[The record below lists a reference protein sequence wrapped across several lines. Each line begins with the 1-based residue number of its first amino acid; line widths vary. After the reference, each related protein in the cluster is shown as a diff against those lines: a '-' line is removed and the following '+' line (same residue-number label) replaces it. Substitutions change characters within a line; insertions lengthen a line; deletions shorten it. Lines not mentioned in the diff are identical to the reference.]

1 MYVYVKKHDVMYQN
15 KNAYFKSLL
24 YCLFLPPTLFA
35 QSAVVSTNQ
44 TRILYAHLE
53 NEVSVV
59 MPGYRCDDLLL
70 EADNCNI
77 EGKDC
82 TYLITPKE
90 EVKQITLIITHAKTK
105 KVLDKIQL
113 PVRRLADPRVIIA
126 RGKDNAGPIIKDGPI
141 IISDNC
147 TYVESFFKILEFE
160 ITILRGDSIVFQH
173 KTINSHFDA
182 VTIAAIDSAQNGDK
196 LFMEEIRVMG
206 PDRKT
211 RLFNTIAY
219 KFR

>member
-1 MYVYVKKHDVMYQN
+1 MYQN
-15 KNAYFKSLL
+15 KNAYFKCLL
-24 YCLFLPPTLFA
+24 YSLFLPTTLFS

-44 TRILYAHLE
+44 TRVLYTHLK
-53 NEVSVV
+53 NEVSVAI
-59 MPGYRCDDLLL
+59 PGYRCDELSL
-70 EADNCNI
+70 EADNCNV
-77 EGKDC
+77 EGKGC

-90 EVKQITLIITHAKTK
+90 EVNQTTLVITHAKTRK
-105 KVLDKIQL
+105 ALDKVQL
-113 PVRRLADPRVIIA
+113 PVRRLADPKVIIA
-126 RGKDNAGPIIKDGPI
+126 RGKDNTGPIIKDGPV

-147 TYVESFFKILEFE
+147 TYIENFFKILEFE
-160 ITILRGDSIVFQH
+160 IFILRGDSIIFQH
-173 KTINSHFDA
+173 KTIGSHFDA
-182 VTIAAIDSAQNGDK
+182 ATIAVIDSAQSGDK